1 MDAIRDFVD
10 SIASK
15 LEEFKA
21 SLNSS
26 ERDIKQ
32 LKDENTSINTGLE
45 AIKGEIKSVNE
56 QKTLF
61 STALAAFDGYSEKM
75 KAFFRKAEIDYDQ
88 LVFGANKRINEA
100 IEAIPPPKHGKD
112 AVVDYKAINE
122 TIAAKFSDTK
132 QEISKEIREE
142 ITDRVSKIQIPKP
155 KEPEQVNY
163 DVVDFKIRAALQP
176 IKETQQAKVVKDVNY
191 DSKKKALTVEYTD
204 GKSKSIAL
212 PTGGGGTAVYQTGGG
227 GTETYTNLTPTAVS
241 IGGIPA
247 GSTFDNMTMQEMWDA
262 LLYPYQTPIF
272 SSFTSSMST
281 PIEVGS
287 TIPAGSVTF
296 LWNTTNSSNIAAN
309 STGYR
314 DWETD
319 RKSVV

>member
-1 MDAIRDFVD
+1 MDVIRDFV
-10 SIASK
+10 SSVASK

-21 SLNSS
+21 SLSSS

-191 DSKKKALTVEYTD
+191 DSKKRALIVDYTD

-227 GTETYTNLTPTAVS
+227 
-241 IGGIPA
+241 
-247 GSTFDNMTMQEMWDA
+247 
-262 LLYPYQTPIF
+262 
-272 SSFTSSMST
+272 
-281 PIEVGS
+281 
-287 TIPAGSVTF
+287 
-296 LWNTTNSSNIAAN
+296 
-309 STGYR
+309 R
-314 DWETD
+314 
-319 RKSVV
+319 